1 MAKPKNPDPNARTVA
16 ENRKARFNYEILDTI
31 EAGIQ
36 LAGTEVKS
44 LREGRSNIAE
54 SYAGESGGEL
64 WLYNA
69 YVPEYQQAGRFN
81 HETKRPRKLLLH
93 RREMNKLIGAVAQ
106 EGLTIV
112 PLRMYFNA
120 RGMAKVL
127 LGLARGKKTHDKR
140 ESQKQRDWQ
149 RDKARLLR
157 ERG

>member
-1 MAKPKNPDPNARTVA
+1 MAKAKNPDPKTRAVA
-16 ENRKARFNYEILDTI
+16 ENRKARFNYEILDTF

-36 LAGTEVKS
+36 LHGTEVKS
-44 LREGRSNIAE
+44 LREGRSNIAD

-64 WLYNA
+64 WLYNV
-69 YVPEYQQAGRFN
+69 YIPEYQQASRFN
-81 HETKRPRKLLLH
+81 HETKRPRKLLMH
-93 RREMNKLIGAVAQ
+93 RRELNKLIGAVQQ

-120 RGMAKVL
+120 RGIAKVL
-127 LGLARGKKTHDKR
+127 IGLARGKKNHDKR
-140 ESQKQRDWQ
+140 ETEKKRDWQ